1 MMEEHED
8 KNGTQKSNEEK
19 VLPFC
24 VIKKATTEGDVL
36 AIHSVMKHY
45 EGYIRHLSVRG
56 KKGYE
61 RPSVLLRGRNA
72 AATILFLIMILLE
85 IS

>member
-24 VIKKATTEGDVL
+24 VIKATTEGDVL

-72 AATILFLIMILLE
+72 ATTILFLIMILLE